1 MALANVPD
9 QRYAV
14 VDQGI
19 LGRSELARD
28 ERSYT
33 DVTLVARS
41 MRDRF
46 PGAAANG
53 AAHP

>member
-1 MALANVPD
+1 MALAKSPD
-9 QRYAV
+9 QRYAAV
-14 VDQGI
+14 AQGI
-19 LGRSELARD
+19 PGRSELARD
-28 ERSYT
+28 ERSYI

-53 AAHP
+53 AAYP